1 MIGWWE
7 NVPSRVVEEPSHR
20 PGKYKLKLNM
30 EVKNAQGSIRLKLA
44 VTFMNA
50 LVITNHFE
58 SLISILKMLA
68 YNGGFYYWITI
79 FLFRF

>member
-58 SLISILKMLA
+58 SLIFIL
-68 YNGGFYYWITI
+68 NNVSV
-79 FLFRF
+79 

>member
-30 EVKNAQGSIRLKLA
+30 EAKNAQGSIRLKLA

-58 SLISILKMLA
+58 SLISILMLA